1 MTQDE
6 GKLDSERKLIDDE
19 RKHLEG
25 LLKDRTN
32 FYLVFASLFILGTVR
47 TQGESFAARPFILL
61 VGTIASVLIA
71 LAVWRTHRLVDLA
84 LKDITQEKFQHPY
97 RTYRESIR
105 FPPNAN
111 HLMIFVP
118 LILSL
123 LFLVL
128 TIQEFFIYSSKH
140 IQLEKA
146 TTTATSN
153 TVLADENQSWMD
165 TFLEAVKLQE
175 PRRGSK

>member
-1 MTQDE
+1 MTQE
-6 GKLDSERKLIDDE
+6 QTELDAERQLIDEE

-61 VGTIASVLIA
+61 VGTTASVLIA
-71 LAVWRTHRLVDLA
+71 LAVWRTHRLVTLA
-84 LKDITQEKFQHPY
+84 LNDITQEKFKHPY
-97 RTYRESIR
+97 RTYRDSIR

-128 TIQEFFIYSSKH
+128 TVQEFAVYYSKH
-140 IQLEKA
+140 VSVENAA
-146 TTTATSN
+146 TTMNEDRLTTQN
-153 TVLADENQSWMD
+153 YSWIES
-165 TFLEAVKLQE
+165 FLEIVKIRE
-175 PRRGSK
+175 PHP